1 MTELFSVRARVT
13 SSDWTSDWRVDA
25 AVWVQITRKKKS
37 LVVVSMRLAAAAT
50 GEVAARLKSPGD

>member
-13 SSDWTSDWRVDA
+13 SSDWTSDLRIDV

-37 LVVVSMRLAAAAT
+37 LVVVSMCLAAAAT
-50 GEVAARLKSPGD
+50 GEMAAGLKSPVD